1 MKQMSRR
8 DARIKAFELL
18 FMINSCS
25 DITAELERLKS
36 ELKEHKKHM
45 LYINDVVMSA
55 YNNLSGIDDKIS
67 ENLDE
72 SWSLNRLSKMCL
84 TTLRLA
90 VAEILYLDDIPA
102 NVSVNEAVEL
112 SKIFGDDNEAS
123 FVNGVLGKIAK

>member
-1 MKQMSRR
+1 
-8 DARIKAFELL
+8 
-18 FMINSCS
+18 
-25 DITAELERLKS
+25 
-36 ELKEHKKHM
+36 
-45 LYINDVVMSA
+45 
-55 YNNLSGIDDKIS
+55 
-67 ENLDE
+67 
-72 SWSLNRLSKMCL
+72 MCL